1 VEGLVITMIPDAST
15 SGADQPKVFV
25 SHSSADK
32 PFLRMLVKLLRLE
45 NITVWLDELELR
57 PGDVLLDRITSQVA
71 SVACVIAAISED
83 SLKSRW
89 VHTELMVAMSLELT
103 GKGPRVI
110 PIKIDDCEVPP
121 YLASRLYADFSQLRQ
136 FESAFGA
143 LVEAIKSDRPL
154 AAVTAHDE
162 MEEELAH
169 TTLRDTDLRLV
180 TQLCA
185 NIHAAA
191 RNVLLTSYHFNPN
204 MIYRRVPGIRVLLF
218 TVHERFACLRL
229 QLYVSDTSVVVHCRH
244 RFTLDPE
251 RQAYLNPAAAAWHN
265 QRLHS
270 IDYNVEYASDP
281 EGYIE
286 EAVQHGFDRAKVANI
301 LVHVA
306 SSVSIPVSRL
316 ILHSLDTSF
325 PAVVCIDSERRGVFP
340 EPAHPVLA
348 EVVASL
354 VEDYNTGRRSP
365 WQFEDR
371 DFQTD
376 NRGII
381 DEVSD
386 AQ

>member
-1 VEGLVITMIPDAST
+1 M
-15 SGADQPKVFV
+15 SGVDPPNVFI

-32 PFLRMLVKLLRLE
+32 PFLRLLANMLQEE
-45 NITVWLDELELR
+45 NITVWLDEFELR
-57 PGDVLLDRITSQVA
+57 PGDLLLERISSNIA
-71 SVACVIAAISED
+71 SATCVIAAISEN

-89 VHTELMVAMSLELT
+89 VLTELMEAMSLELS
-103 GKGPRVI
+103 GRGPRVI
-110 PIKIDDCEVPP
+110 PIKIDDCEIPP
-121 YLASRLYADFSQLRQ
+121 YLASRLHVDFSRTRQLA
-136 FESAFGA
+136 SALRA
-143 LVEAIKSDRPL
+143 LVEAIKSDSPL
-154 AAVTAHDE
+154 PAVTVYDE
-162 MEEELAH
+162 LEEELSR

-185 NIHAAA
+185 NIHVAA
-191 RNVLLTSYHFNPN
+191 RNVLLTSYHFVPN
-204 MIYRRVPGIRVLLF
+204 AAYRHVPGIRVLLF
-218 TVHERFACLRL
+218 TAHERFACLRL
-229 QLYVSDTSVVVHCRH
+229 QLYVSDTAVVVHCRH

-251 RQAYLNPAAAAWHN
+251 RQTHLNPAATAWRY

-270 IDYNVEYASDP
+270 IDYQIEYASDP
-281 EGYIE
+281 ERYIE

-306 SSVSIPVSRL
+306 SSVSIPLNRL
-316 ILHSLDTSF
+316 VFHSIGTSF
-325 PAVVCIDSERRGVFP
+325 PAVVCIDSERRSVFP
-340 EPAHPVLA
+340 EPVHPVLA

-381 DEVSD
+381 DEVTDS
-386 AQ
+386 

>member
-1 VEGLVITMIPDAST
+1 MIPAPQM
-15 SGADQPKVFV
+15 SGVDQPNVFI

-32 PFLRMLVKLLRLE
+32 PFLRVLVNLLQME
-45 NITVWLDELELR
+45 NIIVWLDEFELR
-57 PGDVLLDRITSQVA
+57 PGDLLLERISSQVA
-71 SVACVIAAISED
+71 SATCVIAAISEN

-89 VHTELMVAMSLELT
+89 VLTELMEAMSLELSGT
-103 GKGPRVI
+103 GPRVI
-110 PIKIDDCEVPP
+110 PIKIDDCEIPP
-121 YLASRLYADFSQLRQ
+121 YLASRLYVDFSRPRQ
-136 FESAFGA
+136 FESALRT
-143 LVEAIKSDRPL
+143 LVEAIKSDSPL
-154 AAVTAHDE
+154 PAVTVYDE
-162 MEEELAH
+162 LEEELSR

-185 NIHAAA
+185 NIHVAA
-191 RNVLLTSYHFNPN
+191 RNVLLTSYHFVPN
-204 MIYRRVPGIRVLLF
+204 VAYRHVPGIRVLLF

-229 QLYVSDTSVVVHCRH
+229 QLYVSDTAVVVHCRH

-251 RQAYLNPAAAAWHN
+251 RQANLNPAATAWHY

-270 IDYNVEYASDP
+270 IDYQTEYASDP
-281 EGYIE
+281 ERYIE

-306 SSVSIPVSRL
+306 SSVSIPLNRL
-316 ILHSLDTSF
+316 VFHSLGTSF
-325 PAVVCIDSERRGVFP
+325 PAVVCIDSERRAVFP
-340 EPAHPVLA
+340 KPVHPVLA

-381 DEVSD
+381 DEVTGS
-386 AQ
+386 